1 MTKIFDGKAAIITGS
16 GHGIGKAIAEAYS
29 SFGASIVL
37 NARNKREI
45 DTLADT
51 INKAGGRAVAVA
63 GDIGDAAT
71 APRLMSACMDA
82 FGACD
87 ILVNNA
93 AINGQTDNV
102 EDLDLAAWD
111 EVFRINMTGTMLTCR
126 AAIPQMKKQ
135 RSGSII
141 NVSSALAWRVQ
152 RGRSPYSATKAA
164 MVQFTKVLAEEVK
177 PYGIAANTVRP
188 GLVVTPMTLEQI
200 EMIGKGTPAQE
211 ETARRIGDQYRA
223 GTMLTPEQSARFFV
237 WLAGGTERTGEFIQ
251 IEEVSADIEAFY
263 KRIEG

>member
-1 MTKIFDGKAAIITGS
+1 MTKIFDVKAAIITGC

-45 DTLADT
+45 DTLADA

-135 RSGSII
+135 RSGTII

-164 MVQFTKVLAEEVK
+164 VIQFTKILAAEVE
-177 PYGIAANTVRP
+177 PHGIIANAVRP
-188 GLVVTPMTLEQI
+188 GLVDTPMANELVYMT
-200 EMIGKGTPAQE
+200 GSAARE
-211 ETARRIGDQYRA
+211 ETARRIAEQKKA
-223 GTMLTPEQSARFFV
+223 GGLITPEQSARFFV
-237 WLAGGTERTGEFIQ
+237 WLAGGTGRTGEFIQ